1 MMNEAW
7 GKVRRVACTRDHWE
21 NVETLTKVY
30 IALKFFKFQ

>member
-30 IALKFFKFQ
+30 IALKFLKFQ